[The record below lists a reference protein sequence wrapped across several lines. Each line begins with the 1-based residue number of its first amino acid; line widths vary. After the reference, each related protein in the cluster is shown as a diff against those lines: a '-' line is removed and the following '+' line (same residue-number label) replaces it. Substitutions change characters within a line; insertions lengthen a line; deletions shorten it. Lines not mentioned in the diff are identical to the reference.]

1 MHFKSTNIA
10 FGRNE
15 TFGLRYAWIPKGYES
30 YRNDPAIFLDESAT
44 VKLGLGKNMVQ
55 SMRYWMQAYGIIDS
69 ERGISSFAN
78 LLLDRE
84 KGLDPFLQ
92 DINTLWLLHWNLCT
106 NPSNATL
113 YYWFFNHF
121 RVTNFSKSLITGSLN
136 EWLNEN
142 ATKKVS
148 EKTLDRDISL
158 LLRTYSVQDLSQ
170 TKNIEEEIE
179 NPFGE
184 LKLIDKGLESNY
196 KSEYKSREGLN
207 PFLLA
212 YCLSEWIQ
220 PETEMDLLK
229 ENTKEANF
237 PISEI
242 MNSDEKKISMTGIFR
257 LDENSFFSL
266 LEEVIFLYPEFF
278 TISEAAGSKMLT
290 FKGGELPKFKFL
302 EDYYIKE

>member
-1 MHFKSTNIA
+1 
-10 FGRNE
+10 
-15 TFGLRYAWIPKGYES
+15 
-30 YRNDPAIFLDESAT
+30 
-44 VKLGLGKNMVQ
+44 
-55 SMRYWMQAYGIIDS
+55 MQAYGIIDS
-69 ERGISSFAN
+69 EKGISSFAN
-78 LLLDRE
+78 LMLDRE

-142 ATKKVS
+142 VTKKVS

-220 PETEMDLLK
+220 PETAMDLLK

-266 LEEVIFLYPEFF
+266 SI
-278 TISEAAGSKMLT
+278 
-290 FKGGELPKFKFL
+290 
-302 EDYYIKE
+302 

>member
-1 MHFKSTNIA
+1 MQFQPSNIA

-15 TFGLRYAWIPKGYES
+15 TFGLRYAWIPKGYEAYKS
-30 YRNDPAIFLDESAT
+30 DTSIFSDESAT

-55 SMRYWMQAYGIIDS
+55 SMRYWLQAYGIIDS
-69 ERGISSFAN
+69 ERGISKFAN
-78 LLLDRE
+78 VLLDRE

-92 DINTLWLLHWNLCT
+92 DINTLWLLHWKLCT
-106 NPSNATL
+106 NPSNSTL

-121 RVTNFSKSLITGSLN
+121 RVTNFSKSLIVGSLN

-148 EKTLDRDISL
+148 EKTLDRDVSL
-158 LLRTYSVQDLSQ
+158 LLRTYSIQDLSQ

-184 LKLIDKGLESNY
+184 LKLVDKGLESNY
-196 KSEYKSREGLN
+196 KSEYKFREGLN

-220 PETEMDLLK
+220 PEAEMDLSK
-229 ENTKEANF
+229 ANNKEASF

-257 LDENSFFSL
+257 IDENAFFTL
-266 LEEVIFLYPEFF
+266 LEDVISLYPDFF
-278 TISEAAGSKMLT
+278 NISEAAGSKMLT
-290 FKGGELPKFKFL
+290 FKGGKLPKFDFL
-302 EDYYIKE
+302 EDYYR